1 MKTHR
6 INEAIGLAVLAGLAL
21 WVNVTRAQ
29 TVDDYIVDQFG
40 DDVGVQSWSRAWG
53 LTPTFEWDSAENS
66 DGNPAGALKVTIPF
80 DILTYQGNDNQCAFQ
95 RALADTIDFE
105 LYTKIHFDIKIDPSS
120 GRLSVSWGAGQ
131 FGGIDLVAR
140 NSDWSVQLNN
150 ITTADPW
157 LGVDD
162 YGVWRHQA
170 LTVDPTLTT
179 HHNMSA
185 LMFHIWSGWWDAAT
199 QTGGLTNTVTFW
211 VDNLY
216 FEKNTNTAP
225 VPPPTVSVKPAA
237 SGLQLIASQSGSQ
250 YQRQGIRTVE
260 DNKSWVGATGPVT
273 YELTIKEAPMKD
285 GFQAHMFLIPN
296 STGDTAPDW
305 GNPDAACILIYDNGA
320 GAGQINFG
328 FKTNEANGNSQIYG
342 ANHLAALDST
352 KILGTWKVAFDNDTS
367 VTLTAPDGAST
378 NFAMAAE
385 AVARFANPLTV
396 YFGAQPGNLDYIG
409 SGYVFSNVK
418 ITGVP
423 SPIDD
428 SFTGADLDP
437 LIWAKAAENTA
448 GVLIAP
454 PSAKCW
460 LTWTLPA
467 VGFGPQASSAL
478 VGAPWTEL
486 DLGKSFKNG
495 SLQTMLLSAA
505 DLPAGNDAF
514 LRMIKRPFTKLQVLM
529 PGETAAP
536 GTTTGKTGTP
546 TAQTSGVEFDV
557 VVNAVDDNWY
567 LASAGRDVVNLT
579 STDAA
584 ATLPADAALVNGTG
598 TFKVTLWSA
607 GSWTVTATDVTDPT
621 KTANTSSPVTVQ

>member
-1 MKTHR
+1 MTTHR

-40 DDVGVQSWSRAWG
+40 DDVGVLSWTRAWG

-66 DGNPAGALKVTIPF
+66 DGNPAGALKVTVPF
-80 DILTYQGNDNQCAFQ
+80 DLVTLQGENQTAFQ

-105 LYTKIHFDIKIDPSS
+105 LYTQIHFDIKVDPSS
-120 GRLSVSWGAGQ
+120 SRLSTSWGPGQ
-131 FGGIDLVAR
+131 FGSIDLIAR
-140 NSDWSVQLNN
+140 NSDWSVQLPN

-170 LTVDPTLTT
+170 MPVDPTLTT
-179 HHNMSA
+179 HHAIST
-185 LMFHIWSGWWDAAT
+185 LMFHIWSGWVEAGGV
-199 QTGGLTNTVTFW
+199 TGGHTNTVTFW

-225 VPPPTVSVKPAA
+225 VPPPSLSIKAA
-237 SGLQLIASQSGSQ
+237 TSGLQVIANQSGSQ
-250 YQRQGIRTVE
+250 YQRQGIRTVD
-260 DNKSWVGATGPVT
+260 DNQSWVGATGPVT

-285 GFQAHMFLIPN
+285 GFQAHMFLVPN
-296 STGDTAPDW
+296 STGDTEPDW
-305 GNPDAACILIYDNGA
+305 ARPDVVTIMIYDNGA
-320 GAGQINFG
+320 GAGQGSFG
-328 FKTNEANGNSQIYG
+328 FKTNEPNGNSQIYG
-342 ANHLAALDST
+342 ANHLADLNST
-352 KILGTWKVAFDNDTS
+352 TILGTWKVTFNNDTS
-367 VTLTAPDGAST
+367 VTMTAPDGAST
-378 NFAMAAE
+378 NFVMAAE
-385 AVARFANPLTV
+385 AVALFANPLTV
-396 YFGAQPGNLDYIG
+396 YVGAQPGNLDYIG

-418 ITGVP
+418 ISGVP

-428 SFTGADLDP
+428 RFVGASLDTNV
-437 LIWAKAAENTA
+437 WAVAAANAA
-448 GVLIAP
+448 GVFVAP
-454 PSAKCW
+454 ADSKCW
-460 LTWTLPA
+460 LNWTLPA
-467 VGFGPQASSAL
+467 VGFSPQASAAIQ
-478 VGAPWTEL
+478 GAPWTEL

-505 DLPAGNDAF
+505 DLPAGNNAF
-514 LRMIKRPFTKLQVLM
+514 LRMIKRSFTKLQVLL

-536 GTTTGKTGTP
+536 GTATGKTGTP
-546 TAQTSGVEFDV
+546 TAQPSGVEFDV

-579 STDAA
+579 STEAA

-598 TFKVTLWSA
+598 TFRVTLWSA
-607 GSWTVTATDVTDPT
+607 GSWTITATDVTDGT